1 MVIVTVVFT
10 GCILTTWVPGL
21 KLTAPKVGN
30 ESELPPRL
38 VPTAATQLYWTAP
51 PNSSSKC
58 RPALP
63 RLCDPPP
70 PPQASR
76 EAAYTKPPN
85 IRSVPRYNT
94 EIQSSNKDYSGGN
107 NLKLCRTDILA
118 RTPKTYSILCP
129 PTIIQLQADH
139 VTKV

>member
-38 VPTAATQLYWTAP
+38 VPTVATQLYWTAP
-51 PNSSSKC
+51 PNSSSNC
-58 RPALP
+58 VQSRPALP
-63 RLCDPPP
+63 ACDPPATNTTTR
-70 PPQASR
+70 PQASR

-94 EIQSSNKDYSGGN
+94 EIQSQSNKDYSARN
-107 NLKLCRTDILA
+107 NLIICELTRHTKATNNLTLYS
-118 RTPKTYSILCP
+118 YSIF
-129 PTIIQLQADH
+129 
-139 VTKV
+139 